1 MAKAHVEN
9 YNGYQAIMIDGKP
22 YPPMLATFY
31 ARKDDQVIIDHDYY
45 KNFGKVGVKIYFL
58 ICDTERVVPN
68 AFENFIEEAEGILA
82 AVPDAYFMLRISL
95 HPPHSW
101 IEANPDEC
109 INFSDGSTQ
118 PVKL

>member
-45 KNFGKVGVKIYFL
+45 K
-58 ICDTERVVPN
+58 
-68 AFENFIEEAEGILA
+68 
-82 AVPDAYFMLRISL
+82 
-95 HPPHSW
+95 
-101 IEANPDEC
+101 
-109 INFSDGSTQ
+109 
-118 PVKL
+118 